1 MSEKSAVI
9 EVGGKE
15 FELVKTGR
23 EQAEQVIQLGK
34 WINTYGL
41 PAISQLT
48 NEEGEITFSGGFE
61 LLGDIIDVL
70 TADALI
76 DLFVVVIGC
85 PKNFAN
91 KHFDVSVLIDA
102 IAMVYEKQPSI
113 GRVLSRFFSPVSS
126 EESTTEPS
134 TT

>member
-126 EESTTEPS
+126 EESITEPS